1 MNSFEDKF
9 KTLDYVIKKADS
21 VLLFAHSSPD
31 GDTSGAVLALKSYL
45 NSIGKE
51 VVIACNDPLPD
62 FLQKLTFEKFIHPS
76 HIDFSK
82 FDAAIGC
89 DSVERG
95 FDSIMPK
102 LSERTV
108 TIIFDHH
115 PDIALEGDITMIDA
129 SYSSTCQLIYDYFE
143 HAGVNISKNISTF
156 LLVGIL
162 SDTGNFQHS
171 NTTPRVIQ
179 IASILLSHGASLSK
193 IIKTAIEDK
202 KLSTLKLWGR
212 AFDKAKINPRN
223 GMISTAL
230 TKKDIDEC
238 NASTEDIS
246 AVASILNTVP
256 GTKFALVLSERSG
269 QKIKG
274 SLRSEAY
281 KGVDVSEIAH
291 LFGGGGHKLAS
302 GFEITGTIV
311 ETSEGW
317 EIV

>member
-51 VVIACNDPLPD
+51 AVIACNDPLPD
-62 FLQKLTFEKFIHPS
+62 FLQKLTSEKFIHPS

-82 FDAAIGC
+82 FDAALGC

-115 PDIALEGDITMIDA
+115 PDISLQGDITMIDA

-143 HAGVNISKNISTF
+143 HAGVIISKDISTF

-179 IASILLSHGASLSK
+179 IASTLLSHGASLSK

-302 GFEITGTIV
+302 GFEITGTII
-311 ETSEGW
+311 ETKDGW

>member
-1 MNSFEDKF
+1 MHAFQEKF
-9 KTLDYVIKKADS
+9 HTLDYIIKKADS

-45 NSIGKE
+45 NSVGKK
-51 VVIACNDPLPD
+51 VSVACNDPLPG
-62 FLQKLTFEKFIHPS
+62 FLQKITNEKFIHPS
-76 HIDFSK
+76 HLDFSN

-95 FDSIMPK
+95 FDSIMPS
-102 LSERTV
+102 LNDRTV
-108 TIIFDHH
+108 TVIFDHH
-115 PDIALEGDITMIDA
+115 PDITLEADLTIIDA
-129 SYSSTCQLIYDYFE
+129 SYSSTCQLIYDYLE
-143 HAGVNISKNISTF
+143 HAKISISKDIATF
-156 LLVGIL
+156 LLMGIL

-179 IASILLSHGASLSK
+179 IASILLSHGASFSK

-212 AFDKAKINPRN
+212 AFDKARINPHS

-230 TKKDIDEC
+230 TKEDVDEC

-256 GTKFALVLSERSG
+256 GTKFALVLSERG
-269 QKIKG
+269 DGKIKG

-291 LFGGGGHKLAS
+291 RFCGGGHKLAS
-302 GFEITGTIV
+302 GFEVTGKIV
-311 ETSEGW
+311 ETKEGW
-317 EIV
+317 EII